1 MLKRIMPLIFISLY
15 LLLGLADS
23 DLNKSGFEWLFVG
36 AIACATMITLTL
48 IDYVFDEAE
57 K

>member
-1 MLKRIMPLIFISLY
+1 MLKRIMPLIFVNMY

-23 DLNKSGFEWLFVG
+23 DLNQSGLEWLGVG
-36 AIACATMITLTL
+36 AVGCATMIILTL

>member
-1 MLKRIMPLIFISLY
+1 MLKRIMPLIFVNLY

-23 DLNKSGFEWLFVG
+23 DLNQSGFEWLAVG
-36 AIACATMITLTL
+36 AVACATMIILTL